1 MSAGP
6 PTEAQVIEE
15 FQRRKGE
22 ADALFG
28 QLNEL
33 DAELAEHKLVLRT
46 LEPLEPSRRCFRL
59 VGGVLVERTV
69 GEVAPAVARNAAAL
83 EDASVACKARGSARR
98 CSVLAAAA
106 SQLALP
112 LARRRWFG
120 AASWA
125 LCEGG
130 FPRRAQTLA
139 PSPLTASR
147 LQVIKRQAEVL
158 KTKEAELSAFVEKY
172 KIRPRTGNEARLSSA
187 LSQTSLSAVLTRSFA
202 FAGAAKA
209 GGRQRERRRRRAG

>member
-83 EDASVACKARGSARR
+83 EDASVACKARGSGAAFSRPLPR
-98 CSVLAAAA
+98 SLRFLLLAAVG
-106 SQLALP
+106 LAQ
-112 LARRRWFG
+112 RRG
-120 AASWA
+120 S
-125 LCEGG
+125 
-130 FPRRAQTLA
+130 
-139 PSPLTASR
+139 
-147 LQVIKRQAEVL
+147 V
-158 KTKEAELSAFVEKY
+158 
-172 KIRPRTGNEARLSSA
+172 
-187 LSQTSLSAVLTRSFA
+187 
-202 FAGAAKA
+202 
-209 GGRQRERRRRRAG
+209 